1 MPSRLPWEKTNC
13 FLRVAKNEKMCNFA
27 SKSKHEMMRYSD
39 SVNAGFILSLQ
50 KDDGKINVKKIAIN
64 YPKEI
69 ISILEKLDYYEENL
83 EWYDVFDVERFVQ
96 RSDFDKTREFKYCWP
111 FEYNNSF
118 KSKATVEKIDKK
130 EYFQKLDEIEKR
142 ISLEYELKMKP
153 KHKVGK
159 QYIYLDESRK
169 IELEKEKKEK
179 IKEEQEKQK
188 QRVLSDYIVMVRRYI
203 FAQHYY
209 NTLQTIKENSLMY
222 SSDVMGWYEPNFN
235 VAGNVRIGLKSNF
248 CYGRSAYFDVLLNY
262 KGINILPYSDL
273 VNYYWSNMMDNL
285 RCTRSYTTCRYNW
298 PEVLK
303 FVADICNWIEQDPV
317 SFEKKWIIDE
327 VEQMMDGLKDIHG
340 KIEEYYKRLEEAKKE
355 EDQKQKNNEIAQRII
370 RYRNINAFE
379 ISQHKTYPHELLL
392 TIQVDKLT
400 AALSLL
406 DDLLSLKNIHT
417 PVVDYINTIVQ
428 YNMEIVP
435 AIKTQCKELDF
446 NILNQEKE
454 LKRVEKNIKL
464 EEKKLEIRKSEIDA
478 AFELLYKKKDNSI
491 PQALAIINNRNNDE
505 EYKKINEYLTQ
516 LKEVKGQL
524 ELDIRTRQGFKAY
537 LEGKKEYITE
547 CLKQRG
553 NVK

>member
-1 MPSRLPWEKTNC
+1 
-13 FLRVAKNEKMCNFA
+13 
-27 SKSKHEMMRYSD
+27 MMKYSD
-39 SVNAGFILSLQ
+39 DVNAGYILSLQ
-50 KDDGKINVKKIAIN
+50 KDGGKIIVKKIAID

-69 ISILEKLDYYEENL
+69 ISFLEKLDYYEEKL
-83 EWYDVFDVERFVQ
+83 EKYDVFDVEHFVQ
-96 RSDFDKTREFKYCWP
+96 RSDFDKTRELNYCWP
-111 FEYNNSF
+111 YEYDNFF
-118 KSKATVEKIDKK
+118 KPKATIEKIDKK
-130 EYFQKLDEIEKR
+130 IYFQKLDEIEKR
-142 ISLEYELKMKP
+142 ITLEYELKMKP

-169 IELEKEKKEK
+169 IELEREKKEK

-188 QRVLSDYIVMVRRYI
+188 QRVLSDYIVMVRRYV

-209 NTLQTIKENSLMY
+209 NTLQTIKENSLIY
-222 SSDVMGWYEPNFN
+222 SNDVMGWYKPNFN
-235 VAGNVRIGLKSNF
+235 VAGNVRISLKSNF

-285 RCTRSYTTCRYNW
+285 RCTRSYATRRYNW
-298 PEVLK
+298 PEMLT
-303 FVADICNWIEQDPV
+303 FVADICNWVEQDSV

-327 VEQMMDGLKDIHG
+327 VEQMMDGLKEIHG
-340 KIEEYYKRLEEAKKE
+340 KIEEYYKRLEEAKNE
-355 EDQKQKNNEIAQRII
+355 EEQKKKNNETSQRII
-370 RYRNINAFE
+370 RYRNINASE
-379 ISQHKTYPHELLL
+379 ISQYKTYPHELLL
-392 TIQVDKLT
+392 TIQVDKLA

-406 DDLLSLKNIHT
+406 DDLLNLKNIHT

-435 AIKTQCKELDF
+435 AIKMQCKELDS

-478 AFELLYKKKDNSI
+478 VFELLYEKIDNSI
-491 PQALAIINNRNNDE
+491 PKALAIINNRNNDE
-505 EYKKINEYLTQ
+505 EYKRINKYLTQ
-516 LKEVKGQL
+516 LKETKSQL
-524 ELDIRTRQGFKAY
+524 EHDISTRQGFKAY
-537 LEGKKEYITE
+537 LEIKKEYITE